1 MSVTTP
7 IETAHVAATALA
19 ENPEIVLPTTEPQSP
34 ELSDLEL
41 LNLAFDLGSPMTVD
55 LEEVIVTGA
64 VAENVDA
71 PLAEESA
78 PASMTT
84 AKPEAAPAFDFNPVL
99 PQYLTGAL
107 ATPAE
112 TSTSAGKAT
121 RIPAGWTFSG
131 RIVSNGDVDIGC
143 RVGGSITCLN
153 PKSSVFLRAESS
165 TVGDV
170 KADSIN
176 VEGTLTGRIDG
187 SNGSVT
193 LAKSSKIEGEVRYSN
208 IQMHGGVHRMKLE
221 YVEPTMA

>member
-1 MSVTTP
+1 
-7 IETAHVAATALA
+7 
-19 ENPEIVLPTTEPQSP
+19 
-34 ELSDLEL
+34 
-41 LNLAFDLGSPMTVD
+41 MTVD

-143 RVGGSITCLN
+143 RVDGSITCLN